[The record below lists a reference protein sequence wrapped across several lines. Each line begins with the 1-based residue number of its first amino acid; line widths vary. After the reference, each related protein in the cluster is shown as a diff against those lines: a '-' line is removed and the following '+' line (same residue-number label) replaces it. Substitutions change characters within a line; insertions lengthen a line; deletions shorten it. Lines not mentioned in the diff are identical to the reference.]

1 MVEVRRDS
9 VVGLEAKLV
18 FEYPVEEWFTDEYSE
33 IPSHMQ
39 DAIQRYIID
48 CSAPGDF
55 LRAVVENNLRRA
67 VGSADAVNLPLLP
80 LYVKFFYNRAPAGCH
95 GSPQAVAAWLSS
107 K

>member
-18 FEYPVEEWFTDEYSE
+18 FEFSVAEWFTDEYSK
-33 IPSHMQ
+33 IPPHMQ
-39 DAIQRYIID
+39 EAIQRYVID
-48 CSAPGDF
+48 RLAPGDF

-67 VGSADAVNLPLLP
+67 VHSADEVNLSLLP